1 MNGFLIAVAFGESGD
16 SRTRGSKMPTG
27 EQRWHV
33 HFSGQVQGVGF
44 RYRTANIAKL
54 MDVRGFVRNLPN
66 GQVELI
72 GEGNTGSL
80 EALIR
85 EIQAA
90 MADGI
95 QNVDIKKSPSPAEF
109 SSFEVRF

>member
-1 MNGFLIAVAFGESGD
+1 
-16 SRTRGSKMPTG
+16 
-27 EQRWHV
+27 
-33 HFSGQVQGVGF
+33 
-44 RYRTANIAKL
+44 